1 MREETSMK
9 ILVTGGLGF
18 LGSHICV
25 ELLENDYEV
34 VVIDDLSNSK
44 PEVQARIEEITKKEI
59 KVYIGDCAD
68 EALMDKIFTENEIA
82 SVIHCAGLKAVGE
95 SVEKPVWYYQ
105 TNLGTT
111 LNLLK
116 IMQKHN
122 VKKIIFSSTATV
134 YGVPAKAQV
143 DEKFE
148 TGKTTNP
155 YATSKY
161 MIERI
166 LEDVYTS
173 DNAWSM
179 GILRYFN
186 PIGSH
191 ESGLIGEEPNG
202 IPNNLMPYILKVAKG
217 ELPILSVFGNDYDT
231 PDGTGV
237 RDYIHVVDLAK
248 AHLKAV
254 EKINQETG
262 ICKYNIGTGVG
273 YSVLDIIHNFEKV
286 NGIQI
291 NYQIAP
297 RRAGDVASCYSSPAK
312 AERELG
318 WKAEKNIED
327 MCRDAWHFA
336 KNK

>member
-1 MREETSMK
+1 MK

-25 ELLENDYEV
+25 ELLENNDEV
-34 VVIDDLSNSK
+34 VVVDNLFNSK
-44 PEVQARIEEITKKEI
+44 IEVKDKIQEITEKEI

-68 EALMDKIFTENEIA
+68 EILMDKVFLENAID

-116 IMQKHN
+116 VMQKHQC
-122 VKKIIFSSTATV
+122 KKIIFSSTATV
-134 YGVPAKAQV
+134 YGVPEKQQV
-143 DEKFE
+143 DETFE

-166 LEDVYTS
+166 LEDVYVS
-173 DNAWSM
+173 DKTWSI

-186 PIGSH
+186 PIGAH
-191 ESGLIGEEPNG
+191 KSGLIGEEPNG

-217 ELPILSVFGNDYDT
+217 ELPVLSVFGDDYDT

-254 EKINQETG
+254 NKLKEGTG
-262 ICKYNIGTGVG
+262 IYKYNLGTGIG
-273 YSVLDIIHNFEKV
+273 YSVLDIIRNFEKV
-286 NGIQI
+286 NGIKV
-291 NYQIAP
+291 NYKIAP
-297 RRAGDVASCYSSPAK
+297 RRAGDVAACYSNPAK
-312 AERELG
+312 AEREMG

-327 MCRDAWHFA
+327 MC
-336 KNK
+336 

>member
-1 MREETSMK
+1 MK

-25 ELLENDYEV
+25 ELLRNSDEV
-34 VVIDDLSNSK
+34 VVVDNLFNSK
-44 PEVQARIEEITKKEI
+44 IEVKDRIQQIAGKEI
-59 KVYIGDCAD
+59 KVYIGDCA
-68 EALMDKIFTENEIA
+68 EEELMTKVFSENAID

-95 SVEKPVWYYQ
+95 SVEKPIWYYQ

-116 IMQKHN
+116 MMQKYQ

-143 DEKFE
+143 DETFE

-166 LEDVYTS
+166 LEDVYAS
-173 DNAWSM
+173 DNTWSM

-186 PIGSH
+186 PIGAH

-254 EKINQETG
+254 EKLNEGAG
-262 ICKYNIGTGVG
+262 IYQYNIGTGTG
-273 YSVLDIIHNFEKV
+273 YSVLDIIQNFEKV
-286 NGIQI
+286 NGIKI
-291 NYQIAP
+291 NYQIVP
-297 RRAGDVASCYSSPAK
+297 RRAGDVAACFSRPVK

-318 WKAEKNIED
+318 WKAEKTIED
-327 MCRDAWHFA
+327 MCKDAWNFA
-336 KNK
+336 KKK

>member
-1 MREETSMK
+1 MK

-18 LGSHICV
+18 IGSHICV
-25 ELLENDYEV
+25 ELLENNHEV
-34 VVIDDLSNSK
+34 VVVDNLYNSK
-44 PEVQARIEEITKKEI
+44 LEVSDKIKEITNKQV

-68 EALMDKIFTENEIA
+68 EELMDKIFTENAIDN
-82 SVIHCAGLKAVGE
+82 VIHCAGLKAVGE
-95 SVEKPVWYYQ
+95 SVQKPVWYYQ

-116 IMQKHN
+116 IMQKHD
-122 VKKIIFSSTATV
+122 VKKILFSSTATV
-134 YGVPAKAQV
+134 YGVPKAVPV
-143 DEKFE
+143 DETFE
-148 TGKTTNP
+148 VGKTTNP

-166 LEDVYTS
+166 LEDVYEA
-173 DNAWSM
+173 DKNWSI

-186 PIGSH
+186 PVGAH

-217 ELPILSVFGNDYDT
+217 ELPILNVFGNDYDT

-248 AHLKAV
+248 AHLKAAQKLQQS
-254 EKINQETG
+254 EG
-262 ICKYNIGTGVG
+262 IERYNICTGVG
-273 YSVLDIIHNFEKV
+273 YSVLDIIRNFEKA
-286 NGIQI
+286 NGIKI
-291 NYQIAP
+291 PYQIAP
-297 RRAGDVASCYSSPAK
+297 RRAGDVASSYSSPAK
-312 AERELG
+312 AEKELG

-327 MCRDAWHFA
+327 MCKDAWRFA
-336 KNK
+336 AQ